1 MQPATSTSKYFPYFN
16 IIPATLPGP
25 LFVPAEWLIASS
37 LYLPLKSFLS
47 LLAIADYAENAVTS
61 FNPNRS
67 LETKQILFYCRAD
80 WLYL

>member
-1 MQPATSTSKYFPYFN
+1 MQPATSTSKYFLYFN
-16 IIPATLPGP
+16 IIPATLPAH
-25 LFVPAEWLIASS
+25 LFVPVEWLVASS